1 MQDDSNDLFANMP
14 SEPARQPAAPEE
26 KTARAPAPVPESHP
40 APAQAQAEGSGG
52 YDASAIRVLEG
63 LEPDTV
69 TTLTG
74 VLAELSGSTLIYIG
88 RSGAFYDTL
97 SPNLLHLERTHCA
110 PPDEIEK
117 PKA

>member
-1 MQDDSNDLFANMP
+1 MLRKPRWIVLND
-14 SEPARQPAAPEE
+14 
-26 KTARAPAPVPESHP
+26 
-40 APAQAQAEGSGG
+40 
-52 YDASAIRVLEG
+52 VLEG

-110 PPDEIEK
+110 PPDEMAD